1 MFASGAELARHDIV
15 EYRLEVVEEDGIGR
29 ALEDEREPP
38 VRVDAAAG
46 SKLSG
51 TDDYIGQ

>member
-1 MFASGAELARHDIV
+1 MVANGAKLARHDIV

-29 ALEDEREPP
+29 ALEDECEPP

-46 SKLSG
+46 GKLGG
-51 TDDYIGQ
+51 TNDYIGE